1 MNEQEFIDIIL
12 EEGESLAHILNK
24 IVEQRREETG
34 SYNIT
39 VQNVIPVREK
49 YFTVILCKVVSNF

>member
-12 EEGESLAHILNK
+12 EEEDSLAHILNE
-24 IVEQRREETG
+24 IVEQKREETG

-39 VQNVIPVREK
+39 VQHVIPVREK
-49 YFTVILCKVVSNF
+49 HFTVILCKIVSDF